1 MIHVTEWSHHA
12 RGGSI
17 PYWASP
23 LNHPHVTATTAH
35 VIFPAIRSL
44 VNRSK
49 RLIWRAMLS
58 HTAGSPHHSMAL
70 YRHKPPST
78 IYSAP
83 VGFLRAA
90 AKKLARG
97 MLYTNGQ
104 HLFCYVVYFLLSHL
118 PPSYLSLSLSVNDH
132 SSAAVCSI
140 FGVPNGM
147 QNWIGCAA
155 GHGQPCAT
163 CWINIYTANL
173 ARGRY

>member
-58 HTAGSPHHSMAL
+58 HTAGSPHHSMAH
-70 YRHKPPST
+70 YRHKPRAQFIQPRLVSSGRPQRNWPEGCCT
-78 IYSAP
+78 QMDNIYFA
-83 VGFLRAA
+83 
-90 AKKLARG
+90 
-97 MLYTNGQ
+97 TWCI
-104 HLFCYVVYFLLSHL
+104 FCCPIYL
-118 PPSYLSLSLSVNDH
+118 PPIHRYRCQLTTIRLQQCVRFL
-132 SSAAVCSI
+132 
-140 FGVPNGM
+140 
-147 QNWIGCAA
+147 GCR
-155 GHGQPCAT
+155 
-163 CWINIYTANL
+163 TACKT
-173 ARGRY
+173 G